1 MVAAEINPRL
11 WDASTPLVERVA
23 LAFDE
28 KGPLTKAVK
37 GFCVR
42 EGQREFAVEAARA
55 VEEKTILVAEAGTG
69 TGKTF
74 AYLTPALLAGA
85 TCVISTAGKSLQD
98 QLCAKDLPA
107 LRDALGVPVKVA
119 LLKGRANYVCHF
131 RLELTASEGRLPE
144 QDSYLKLRK
153 IQRFAAV
160 SRTGDRAELPDVP
173 EDDRLWPLVTSTR
186 ENCLGKDRCPNYDDC
201 FVKKA
206 REDAM
211 QSQVVVV
218 NHHLYLSSM
227 ALKRESDAIDG
238 MLPQAAL
245 TVIDEAHQLPGIASS
260 FFGTS
265 FSTYDVEN
273 VSMEARRLGRT
284 KCNDGAEWE
293 ILYDRVLKAG
303 REFRLD
309 AQRIGLAEGER
320 LDVDEIEGFGELY
333 PGFERLRAAFAA
345 MGEAMRANEGRDN
358 ELDTLAERHAEL
370 MEQMEAWT
378 AIFVKCRN
386 GAADEASEGEATG
399 DAEVGGEAGPEA
411 GAASGADA
419 EVRWLEVSQ
428 HGIRFNL
435 TPLSFAEEFREM
447 REREG
452 GAWVFTSATL
462 SSAGRFDLFKQRLGI
477 GECVERTW
485 ESPFNYW
492 EQGCFYLPQMPPP
505 ANNTAVHT
513 HNVIEKVWPLI
524 NAAGGRTFVLCT
536 SLAAV
541 RAAADE
547 LQARLEANGN
557 PYPLFVQGDG
567 PKMRLIEEFRA
578 HGNAVLVGSMS
589 FWEGVDIK
597 GEALSLVVIDKIPF
611 APPNDPVMMARSRAV
626 EASGRRPFDEITLP
640 EAVITLKQGAGRLI
654 RSEGDRGMLV
664 ICDPRILNKGYG
676 KVVRDSLPDFYCTR
690 REEKALEF
698 FLNPERFREGLYR
711 G

>member
-245 TVIDEAHQLPGIASS
+245 TVIDEAHQLPGIAYLYAGGDSNEPE
-260 FFGTS
+260 T
-265 FSTYDVEN
+265 V
-273 VSMEARRLGRT
+273 VRA
-284 KCNDGAEWE
+284 
-293 ILYDRVLKAG
+293 ILD
-303 REFRLD
+303 E
-309 AQRIGLAEGER
+309 AQRLAR
-320 LDVDEIEGFGELY
+320 
-333 PGFERLRAAFAA
+333 
-345 MGEAMRANEGRDN
+345 
-358 ELDTLAERHAEL
+358 
-370 MEQMEAWT
+370 
-378 AIFVKCRN
+378 
-386 GAADEASEGEATG
+386 
-399 DAEVGGEAGPEA
+399 
-411 GAASGADA
+411 
-419 EVRWLEVSQ
+419 
-428 HGIRFNL
+428 
-435 TPLSFAEEFREM
+435 
-447 REREG
+447 
-452 GAWVFTSATL
+452 
-462 SSAGRFDLFKQRLGI
+462 
-477 GECVERTW
+477 
-485 ESPFNYW
+485 
-492 EQGCFYLPQMPPP
+492 
-505 ANNTAVHT
+505 
-513 HNVIEKVWPLI
+513 
-524 NAAGGRTFVLCT
+524 
-536 SLAAV
+536 
-541 RAAADE
+541 
-547 LQARLEANGN
+547 
-557 PYPLFVQGDG
+557 
-567 PKMRLIEEFRA
+567 
-578 HGNAVLVGSMS
+578 
-589 FWEGVDIK
+589 EGVDEAFYQQLRRASFGSTLRALNSFENIAVSVAD
-597 GEALSLVVIDKIPF
+597 GAFRGFDPFRFPEVYDSVTRADVEAFLRESIVEERSALSILIPKK
-611 APPNDPVMMARSRAV
+611 
-626 EASGRRPFDEITLP
+626 EGAS
-640 EAVITLKQGAGRLI
+640 Q
-654 RSEGDRGMLV
+654 
-664 ICDPRILNKGYG
+664 
-676 KVVRDSLPDFYCTR
+676 
-690 REEKALEF
+690 
-698 FLNPERFREGLYR
+698 
-711 G
+711 

>member
-386 GAADEASEGEATG
+386 GAADEASEGEAAG

-462 SSAGRFDLFKQRLGI
+462 SSASRFDLFKQRLGI

-589 FWEGVDIK
+589 FWEGVDVK

>member
-309 AQRIGLAEGER
+309 VQRIGLAEGER

-462 SSAGRFDLFKQRLGI
+462 SSARRFDLFKQRLGI

-589 FWEGVDIK
+589 FWEGVDVK

>member
-1 MVAAEINPRL
+1 MAAAEINPRL

-144 QDSYLKLRK
+144 QDSCLKLRK

-320 LDVDEIEGFGELY
+320 LDVDEIEDFGELY

-386 GAADEASEGEATG
+386 GAADEASEGEAAG

-589 FWEGVDIK
+589 FWEGVDVK